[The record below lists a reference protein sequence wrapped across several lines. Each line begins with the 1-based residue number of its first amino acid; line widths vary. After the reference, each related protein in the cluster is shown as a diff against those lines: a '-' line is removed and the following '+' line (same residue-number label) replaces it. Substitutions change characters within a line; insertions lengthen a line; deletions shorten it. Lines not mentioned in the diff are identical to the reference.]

1 MGGMGG
7 GMARTLK
14 LLRAVQLA
22 MLGGI
27 VLYALAGEVAGP
39 HVRAV
44 DPVLTYFF
52 TTLAVAIVGTVFV
65 LRRTLVLRSAE
76 SLAAHPDD
84 SLSLKHWKTGHIA
97 TYALCEGLALL
108 GLVLRFLGYNFQQSL
123 PYYGGAFLLLLFF
136 APKAPAGSGKE

>member
-1 MGGMGG
+1 MGEMG

-39 HVRAV
+39 HARTV
-44 DPVLTYFF
+44 DPVLIYFF

-84 SLSLKHWKTGHIA
+84 SFSLKHWKTGHIA
-97 TYALCEGLALL
+97 TYALCEALALL
-108 GLVLRFLGYNFQQSL
+108 GLILRVLGYNLRQSL
-123 PYYGGAFLLLLFF
+123 PYYGGGFLLLLFF
-136 APKAPAGSGKE
+136 APKAPVRSAKE